1 MEREQTM
8 SDFMKPRSGEERRG
22 LTVVADVVIAIF
34 LLVDAYLFFEDD
46 SWVKSSLVRIH
57 HLVGWQLMAFG
68 IFLLFRHAGVH
79 RWLHERW
86 QGLSQR
92 LSR

>member
-1 MEREQTM
+1 MNDLR
-8 SDFMKPRSGEERRG
+8 KIRSGEERRG

-46 SWVKSSLVRIH
+46 AWAKSSLVRIH
-57 HLVGWQLMAFG
+57 HLVAWQLTAFG
-68 IFLLFRHAGVH
+68 VFLLFRHAGMH
-79 RWLHERW
+79 HWLHERW